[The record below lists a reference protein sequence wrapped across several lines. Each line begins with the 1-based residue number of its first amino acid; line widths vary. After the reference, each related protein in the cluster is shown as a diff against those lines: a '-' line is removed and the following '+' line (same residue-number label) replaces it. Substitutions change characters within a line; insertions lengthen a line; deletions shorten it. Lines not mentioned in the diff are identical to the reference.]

1 MQSKALSK
9 QSTER
14 SETAGLDHVWNRLPT
29 NGYAYGISTSVSS
42 QKEVQSTLLPA
53 ANSELMGSG
62 FAAQGRI
69 GRPKGGVWTQSA
81 IPGFL
86 SSVD

>member
-1 MQSKALSK
+1 MLSK

-14 SETAGLDHVWNRLPT
+14 SETAGPDHVWNRLPA
-29 NGYAYGISTSVSS
+29 NGYAYGIALSVSS
-42 QKEVQSTLLPA
+42 QTEVQSTLLPVT
-53 ANSELMGSG
+53 NSELMGSG
-62 FAAQGRI
+62 FAAQGRL
-69 GRPKGGVWTQSA
+69 GGPKGGVWTQSA